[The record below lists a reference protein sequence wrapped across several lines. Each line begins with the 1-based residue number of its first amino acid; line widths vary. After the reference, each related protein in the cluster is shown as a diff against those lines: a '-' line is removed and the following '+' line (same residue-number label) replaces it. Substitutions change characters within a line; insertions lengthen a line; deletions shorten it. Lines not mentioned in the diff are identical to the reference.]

1 MKKIIYCL
9 AAAIP
14 AVFLLANISR
24 FSSTPAGFKS
34 GSPDLKSINALA
46 FGPGGILFIGDAKSG
61 NIFAIDTKDVT
72 PVDKAAPVEIKNIDQ
87 KIAAFLGTDPNKL
100 SIRDLK
106 VNPISKNIYCAVQAN
121 DGTPVLLKISN
132 ANLQA
137 VNTKDIMFSQISVNN
152 VPAED
157 AKNKWGGSLRMA
169 AFEDLNYAD
178 GKLLVSGLSNQQFS
192 STFRSIPFPF
202 TTVQDQSSLE
212 IYHAAHGRYETE
224 APIETFTVANL
235 HGKEYIIASYT
246 CTPLVLFSMDELK
259 PGTHVKGRTVGEFG
273 AGNRPLDMITM
284 KKGNEQYLIIANTDR
299 PVMKVK
305 YSDIESYKESL
316 TTQVKEIFS
325 TAGVPYI
332 SFPMTNVIQLDKLD
346 ETQFVYIQRDSDG
359 ELSLKTQNDQFL

>member
-1 MKKIIYCL
+1 MKKIIYSL

-14 AVFLLANISR
+14 AILLLANIGR
-24 FSSTPAGFKS
+24 FSSTPAGFKM
-34 GSPDLKSINALA
+34 GNPDLKSINSLA

-61 NIFAIDTKDVT
+61 NIYALDTKDVT
-72 PVDKAAPVEIKNIDQ
+72 PVDKASAVEIKNIDQ
-87 KIAAFLGTDPNKL
+87 KIASFLGTDANKL

-121 DGTPVLLKISN
+121 DGTPALVKISN
-132 ANLQA
+132 GNIQA
-137 VNTKDIMFSQISVNN
+137 VSTKDVMYSQIAINN

-169 AFEDLNYAD
+169 AIEDLVFAD

-202 TTVQDQSSLE
+202 TNAQDQSSLE
-212 IYHAAHGRYETE
+212 IYHAAHGQYETE

-235 HGKEYIIASYT
+235 RGKKYVIASYT
-246 CTPLVLFSMDELK
+246 CTPLVLFPMDDLK

-284 KKGNEQYLIIANTDR
+284 KKGNELYLIISNTDR

-305 YSDIESYKESL
+305 YSDIEAYKESL
-316 TTQVKEIFS
+316 TSQVKEIFS

-359 ELSLKTQNDQFL
+359 ELNLRTQNDRFL